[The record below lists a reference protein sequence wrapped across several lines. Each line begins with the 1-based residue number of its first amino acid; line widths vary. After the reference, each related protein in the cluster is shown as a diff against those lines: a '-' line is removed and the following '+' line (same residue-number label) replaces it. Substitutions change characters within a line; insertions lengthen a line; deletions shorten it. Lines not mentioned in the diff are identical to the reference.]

1 MSEQQNHPSLVFI
14 HGSGDSGRVWRL
26 QIEHFG
32 TQHAFALDLPGH
44 GQRPDTLPTEVSVQA
59 YAQAT
64 YDIVMQELH
73 LQKPIIVGHSL
84 GGAIALTMALEYGN
98 ELGGIILI
106 GTGARLRILPA
117 LLADAKN
124 TLEQARTRLSHMA
137 VAATTSPL
145 VSQAVAQEQTPPGP
159 NILYRDLAAC
169 DVFDIMKRLYEIS
182 IPTLILCGTEDQLTP
197 VKYSTY
203 LHQHIQ
209 GSTLRVIPDAGHY
222 VMREQPEAVNSAI
235 DEWMQTLKGQGNPST
250 D

>member
-1 MSEQQNHPSLVFI
+1 MSEQHNPTQYPLVFI
-14 HGSGDSGRVWRL
+14 HGSGDSGRVWRF

-32 TQHAFALDLPGH
+32 IQNAFALDLPGH
-44 GQRPDTLPTEVSVQA
+44 GQRPDTLPTEVTIQE
-59 YAQAT
+59 YAQAAH
-64 YDIVMQELH
+64 DIVTQELH

-124 TLEQARTRLSHMA
+124 TPEQARLRLSQMA
-137 VAATTSPL
+137 VATTTAPT
-145 VSQAVAQEQTPPGP
+145 VSQLVVQEQVAPGP
-159 NILYRDLAAC
+159 SILYRDLAAC
-169 DVFDIMKRLYEIS
+169 DVFDIMKKLYEVS
-182 IPTLILCGTEDQLTP
+182 TPTLVLCGAEDQLTP

-203 LHQHIQ
+203 LHQHIS
-209 GSTLRVIPDAGHY
+209 GSTLRVIPGAGHY

-235 DEWMQTLKGQGNPST
+235 DEWMQIEFAPST
-250 D
+250 Y

>member
-1 MSEQQNHPSLVFI
+1 MSEQHNSAQHLLVFI
-14 HGSGDSGRVWRL
+14 HGSGDSGRVWRF

-32 TQHAFALDLPGH
+32 IQHAFALDLPGH
-44 GQRPDTLPTEVSVQA
+44 GQRPDTLPTQVTVQE

-64 YDIVMQELH
+64 HDIVTRELH

-124 TLEQARTRLSHMA
+124 TPEQARLRLSQMA
-137 VAATTSPL
+137 VATTTAPSI
-145 VSQAVAQEQTPPGP
+145 SQAVVEEQVPSGP

-169 DVFDIMKRLYEIS
+169 DVFDSMKRLYEVS
-182 IPTLILCGTEDQLTP
+182 VPTLVLCGAEDQLTP

-203 LHQHIQ
+203 LHQHIP
-209 GSTLRVIPDAGHY
+209 GSTLHVIADAGHY

-235 DEWMQTLKGQGNPST
+235 DEWMKTKFAPST
-250 D
+250 

>member
-1 MSEQQNHPSLVFI
+1 MSEQQNHLSLVFI

-26 QIEHFG
+26 QVEHFG

-44 GQRPDTLPTEVSVQA
+44 GQRPDTLPAEVTVLE
-59 YAQAT
+59 YAQVAH
-64 YDIVMQELH
+64 DIVMKELH
-73 LQKPIIVGHSL
+73 LHKPIVVGHSL

-124 TLEQARTRLSHMA
+124 TPEQARSRLSHMA
-137 VAATTSPL
+137 VATTTAPS
-145 VSQAVAQEQTPPGP
+145 VSQAVAQEQVTPGP

-169 DVFDIMKRLYEIS
+169 DVFDIMKRLDEVS
-182 IPTLILCGTEDQLTP
+182 LPTLILCGTEDQLTP

-209 GSTLRVIPDAGHY
+209 GSTLRIIPDAGHY
-222 VMREQPEAVNSAI
+222 VMREQPQAVNIAI
-235 DEWMQTLKGQGNPST
+235 DEWMQVAFSPST
-250 D
+250 Y

>member
-1 MSEQQNHPSLVFI
+1 MNEQHHPTQHPLVFI

-26 QIEHFG
+26 QTEHFG

-44 GQRPDTLPTEVSVQA
+44 GQRPDTLPAEVTVQE

-64 YDIVMQELH
+64 RDIVTQELH
-73 LQKPIIVGHSL
+73 LHKPIIVGHSL

-106 GTGARLRILPA
+106 GTGARLRILPI

-124 TLEQARTRLSHMA
+124 TPEQARSRLSHMA
-137 VAATTSPL
+137 VATTTSPL
-145 VSQAVAQEQTPPGP
+145 VSQSVAQEQVTPGP

-169 DVFDIMKRLYEIS
+169 DVFDIMKILYEIS

-209 GSTLRVIPDAGHY
+209 GSTLHIIPNAGHY

-235 DEWMQTLKGQGNPST
+235 DEWMQTEFPPST
-250 D
+250 Y

>member
-1 MSEQQNHPSLVFI
+1 MSEQQRPTQHPLVFI

-32 TQHAFALDLPGH
+32 TQHTFALDLPGH
-44 GQRPDTLPTEVSVQA
+44 GQRPDTLPTEVTIQE
-59 YAQAT
+59 YAQAAH
-64 YDIVMQELH
+64 DIVTQELY

-84 GGAIALTMALEYGN
+84 GGAIALTMALEYGS
-98 ELGGIILI
+98 ELGGIVLV

-124 TLEQARTRLSHMA
+124 TPEQARLRLSSMA
-137 VAATTSPL
+137 VATITPPS
-145 VSQAVAQEQTPPGP
+145 VSQAVVQEQAIPGP

-182 IPTLILCGTEDQLTP
+182 IPTLIVCGTEDQLTP
-197 VKYSTY
+197 AKYSMY
-203 LHQHIQ
+203 LHKHIS
-209 GSTLRVIPDAGHY
+209 GATLHVIPNAGHY

-235 DEWMQTLKGQGNPST
+235 DEWMQTEFPPST
-250 D
+250 H